1 MSNIVVIIQAR
12 VSSSRLPGKVLE
24 LLGGLPMFLYQIQ
37 RVAQCKKIN
46 NIVLATSDDV
56 SDDSIVKICEDN
68 QIDYFRGN
76 LNDVLGRFYRAACYY
91 KADIIVR
98 LTADCPLSDPNLID
112 KMISFYLDHNYDYV
126 SNGIKR
132 TFPDG
137 FDVEIFN
144 FEILEKS
151 YNVARLQSE
160 REHVTPYIIKHP
172 ELFKLGSYV
181 QQRDSSKY
189 RVTVDYPEDLQL
201 VRQIVSKLNKKFSY
215 LEVISLLE
223 NNPSLVKLNESFECN
238 EGYKQSVNNDF
249 DYAAIPG
256 IIKVGERS
264 VI

>member
-1 MSNIVVIIQAR
+1 MRNIVAIIQAR

-24 LLGGLPMFLYQIQ
+24 SLDGIPMFLYQIQ
-37 RVAQCKKIN
+37 RLAQCKKIN
-46 NIVLATSDDV
+46 NIVLATSEDV
-56 SDDSIVKICEDN
+56 SDDPIVKICEDN
-68 QIDYFRGN
+68 QVDCFRGN
-76 LNDVLGRFYRAACYY
+76 LNDVLGRFYRAAYY
-91 KADIIVR
+91 YNADIIVR

-137 FDVEIFN
+137 FDVEVFN
-144 FEILEKS
+144 FRTLEKS
-151 YNVARLQSE
+151 YDLARLQSE
-160 REHVTPYIIKHP
+160 REHVTPYIINHP

-181 QQRDSSKY
+181 QLKDSSKY

-201 VRQIVSKLNKKFSY
+201 VRQIVSKLNKSFSY

-238 EGYKQSVNNDF
+238 EGYAKSLKEDEVVN
-249 DYAAIPG
+249 
-256 IIKVGERS
+256 
-264 VI
+264 